1 MNRHFVLTFVL
12 AHDVTQ
18 KVCNFLVSC

>member
-18 KVCNFLVSC
+18 KVCNFLASC